1 MLKKIIEVERDF
13 SQTDICEICF
23 STSQKANLYRLNL
36 GYDNNGVINKRGKTI
51 CSKCLKELKEKL
63 DKIY

>member
-23 STSQKANLYRLNL
+23 STSQKSNLYRLNL
-36 GYDNNGVINKRGKTI
+36 GYENNGVVNKRGKTI
-51 CSKCLKELKEKL
+51 CSACLKELKEKL
-63 DKIY
+63 NKIY